1 MDLRVETPAISTDF
15 VVQLAAAGV
24 KLPLH
29 LSHEDTGVV
38 TDDEGREVFSV
49 DVKRERPDR
58 EVISIAALIVVAVN
72 TCGGF
77 RAASGRAPV

>member
-1 MDLRVETPAISTDF
+1 MDLRIENPAISSDF
-15 VVQLAAAGV
+15 VAQLATHGV

-29 LSHEDTGVV
+29 LSHEDIGVV
-38 TDDEGREVFSV
+38 TDDEGREVFTV
-49 DVKRERPDR
+49 DVNNQRPDQ

-77 RAASGRAPV
+77 RASSGRAPA